1 MHQTIPTEAPSLE
14 MGHPTEEQLAKINRY
29 RPRGTPPIQSHE
41 VISIPFIASDNLM
54 SRSYGVW
61 EIDSLY
67 TMAKLFPG
75 RPFELDHR
83 HEQVEKSVGFV
94 YDSAIIRVQSA
105 SPELLNSAGNFDI
118 NRQIVARDGL
128 VQLVLYTCVEATSE
142 VVSGVRFRRLGDV
155 STAGFTT
162 GEYTC
167 PLCSISFDNP
177 SCPHFIPDWWSFM
190 LAKYGEIDADLIAP
204 YFIRGSFMDA
214 IELSL
219 CVCGNLPGASL
230 VIAGDE

>member
-1 MHQTIPTEAPSLE
+1 MLTSLSSTIPSLD
-14 MGHPTEEQLAKINRY
+14 MAHPTEEQLTLINRY
-29 RPRGTPPIQSHE
+29 RPRGTPRIETHE
-41 VISIPFIASDNLM
+41 VVSIPFIASDNLM

-61 EIDSLY
+61 ETDSLY

-75 RPFELDHR
+75 RPLELDHR
-83 HEQVEKSVGFV
+83 HDQVEKSVGFI
-94 YDSAIIRVQSA
+94 YDSAIIRSNNA
-105 SPELLNSAGNFDI
+105 PTSLLNIAGNFDI
-118 NRQIVARDGL
+118 NRQIVARDGF

-155 STAGFTT
+155 STAGYTT

-167 PLCSISFDNP
+167 PLCSISFNNP

-190 LAKYGEIDADLIAP
+190 LARHGEIDADLIAP
-204 YFIRGSFMDA
+204 YYIRGSFMDA

-230 VIAGDE
+230 IPTGEE